1 VSEKV
6 SKGPPREK
14 ELYEY
19 LEDSLPGAGDEV
31 HAVHAGPVSDEVFG
45 VMYARMIEAGV
56 ALPADMLARAVK
68 LGLVPEDRQT

>member
-1 VSEKV
+1 MSEKV
-6 SKGPPREK
+6 SNGPLRAK

-19 LEDSLPGAGDEV
+19 LEDSLPCGPNEV
-31 HAVHAGPVSDEVFG
+31 LAVNRGPVSDEVFE

-68 LGLVPEDRQT
+68 LGLVPEDR